1 MIRIF
6 WAGLFSALSA
16 CASTSPGAALR
27 ADSEGPVLLTASG
40 ALELH
45 VRDGRIVEVY
55 PAVETR
61 EGRRERQIRTLD
73 ELRASWQAVTGEAL
87 PEEDPRGQIE
97 VNGWSGLECVR
108 RGECCGRAPDEP
120 ARALVK
126 IRFR

>member
-1 MIRIF
+1 MFRIL
-6 WAGLFSALSA
+6 WAGLFITLTA
-16 CASTSPGAALR
+16 CASTSTGSLR
-27 ADSEGPVLLTASG
+27 ADSEGPVLLTTSG

-61 EGRRERQIRTLD
+61 EGKRERQIRTLD
-73 ELRASWQAVTGEAL
+73 ELRASWQSVTGEAL

-108 RGECCGRAPDEP
+108 RGESCGRAPDEP

>member
-1 MIRIF
+1 MFRIF
-6 WAGLFSALSA
+6 WAGLFITLAA
-16 CASTSPGAALR
+16 CASTSSSGLR

-61 EGRRERQIRTLD
+61 EGKRERQIRTLD
-73 ELRASWQAVTGEAL
+73 ELRASWQSVTGEAL
-87 PEEDPRGQIE
+87 PEEDPRGQLEI
-97 VNGWSGLECVR
+97 NGWSGLECVR
-108 RGECCGRAPDEP
+108 RGECCGRTPEEP

-126 IRFR
+126 IRIR

>member
-1 MIRIF
+1 MFRF
-6 WAGLFSALSA
+6 LWAGLFIALSA
-16 CASTSPGAALR
+16 CASTSSRGLR

-61 EGRRERQIRTLD
+61 EGKRERQIRTLD
-73 ELRASWQAVTGEAL
+73 ELRASWQSVTGGAL

-97 VNGWSGLECVR
+97 VNGWAGLECVR
-108 RGECCGRAPDEP
+108 RGESCGRAPEEP

-126 IRFR
+126 IRIR